1 MRDRAGRAGVSVPGL
16 WARGCTCR
24 ISRAVWPPAR
34 VDQHARAPAVTDGQ
48 TERRPWSVVGER
60 LRWLAPGRSGAA
72 DRGRPC
78 RAIERRSADAPGRG
92 PRPAGPAGLS
102 PRAQGLWVRPAA
114 RWDSACDSGPRG
126 STSQPGGTQPRG
138 VGPGRRPAGPAAFIV
153 RARATGVDQPS
164 SGTQPPGS
172 VPRRSTSRPGGTEPP
187 RSGGGG
193 RPVGPAGLASGPGA
207 PAACPAG
214 LSLLARAAGLHQP
227 PRRDS
232 GSARGGHSGRLGG
245 PAALSLRAR
254 GLGVR
259 PASPAGLIV
268 ESRAT
273 GFDQP
278 GRRETS
284 SGRWTAWLSQLGGT
298 HPAGAGLRDSTS
310 RPGGTE
316 PPSTWSTSLPVGT
329 ELPGSYG
336 GVRPAGLE
344 GLSLRAGC
352 HGSRPAGPAG
362 LSVLAQAA
370 GVDQPSRRDLAS
382 GCGAP
387 PASTAR
393 TEPPSAV
400 LHQTARPDGASWR
413 GPRGSTSWPS
423 GTWPLRAGPRGSTLS
438 LIHI

>member
-1 MRDRAGRAGVSVPGL
+1 MR
-16 WARGCTCR
+16 
-24 ISRAVWPPAR
+24 
-34 VDQHARAPAVTDGQ
+34 
-48 TERRPWSVVGER
+48 
-60 LRWLAPGRSGAA
+60 GAA
-72 DRGRPC
+72 G
-78 RAIERRSADAPGRG
+78 G
-92 PRPAGPAGLS
+92 RPAGPAGLCLG
-102 PRAQGLWVRPAA
+102 A
-114 RWDSACDSGPRG
+114 
-126 STSQPGGTQPRG
+126 RG
-138 VGPGRRPAGPAAFIV
+138 VWFRP
-153 RARATGVDQPS
+153 D
-164 SGTQPPGS
+164 
-172 VPRRSTSRPGGTEPP
+172 
-187 RSGGGG
+187 
-193 RPVGPAGLASGPGA
+193 
-207 PAACPAG
+207 CPAG
-214 LSLLARAAGLHQP
+214 LIFQARAAGLHQP
-227 PRRDS
+227 PQRDS
-232 GSARGGHSGRLGG
+232 GSARGGHGGRLGG

-344 GLSLRAGC
+344 GLSLQAGC

-382 GCGAP
+382 GRGAPPASTAGLSLRALGPPACPSGLSCLARTAGVDQPARRDSASGRGAP

-393 TEPPSAV
+393 LSLRERFSTRLPGRTEPPGAGRRGRPAGRAGLCLQARGVWFRPDCPAGLIVQARATGSG
-400 LHQTARPDGASWR
+400 QTARRETASGRWAAGLSQLGATKPAGAWLR
-413 GPRGSTSWPS
+413 GRPS
-423 GTWPLRAGPRGSTLS
+423 GPA
-438 LIHI
+438 